1 MTWWQRF
8 GRFGRSGGSGR
19 PGRQGRQGRQVHHG
33 HGELAKIERRLLLS
47 WQAPAIR
54 RVMVATAAGLI
65 AGTVAA
71 VLSAPWQLT
80 VLVVWNNAASMF
92 LALVW
97 ATISRFTPEQT
108 AAMSTL
114 EDTSRR
120 GSGVVLL
127 CAATAS
133 LVGLA
138 FGLHRA
144 NQAHGQL
151 RFWLTFAVISGIVLS
166 WAVVHTVYVL
176 RYAHLYYSARDAG
189 TAHGVTFPGGDD
201 PDYLDFAYLAFTLGM
216 TFQVS
221 DNTVLSRPLRRTVLL
236 HCLMSYLFGTVI
248 IATSINV
255 LAALV

>member
-1 MTWWQRF
+1 MSFATKSEQRF
-8 GRFGRSGGSGR
+8 LLTWRAPAS
-19 PGRQGRQGRQVHHG
+19 
-33 HGELAKIERRLLLS
+33 RRL
-47 WQAPAIR
+47 I
-54 RVMVATAAGLI
+54 
-65 AGTVAA
+65 VAA
-71 VLSAPWQLT
+71 LLGGVAALVSGVASAPWQFT
-80 VLVVWNNAASMF
+80 VLAGWNTAATAF
-92 LALVW
+92 LLLVW
-97 ATISRFTPEQT
+97 ATVSRFSPAQT
-108 AAMSTL
+108 AAMATL
-114 EDTSRR
+114 EDNSRR

-144 NQAHGQL
+144 NQASGQL

-176 RYAHLYYSARDAG
+176 RYAHLYYTGASTGASAGAG
-189 TAHGVTFPGGDD
+189 PGESTDHGITFPGGDE

-221 DNTVLSRPLRRTVLL
+221 DNTVRSRSMRRTVLV

-255 LAALV
+255 LAGLV

>member
-1 MTWWQRF
+1 VSFATKSEQRF
-8 GRFGRSGGSGR
+8 LLTWRAPAS
-19 PGRQGRQGRQVHHG
+19 
-33 HGELAKIERRLLLS
+33 RRL
-47 WQAPAIR
+47 I
-54 RVMVATAAGLI
+54 
-65 AGTVAA
+65 VAA
-71 VLSAPWQLT
+71 LLGGVAALVSGVASAPWQFT
-80 VLVVWNNAASMF
+80 VLAGWNTAATAF
-92 LALVW
+92 LLLVW
-97 ATISRFTPEQT
+97 ATVSRFSPAQT
-108 AAMSTL
+108 AAMATL
-114 EDTSRR
+114 EDNSRR

-144 NQAHGQL
+144 NQASGQL

-176 RYAHLYYSARDAG
+176 RYAHLYYTGASAGPGASAG
-189 TAHGVTFPGGDD
+189 ASTNAGVGTGAGAGSGSGSNVGSRESTGHGITFPGGDE

-221 DNTVLSRPLRRTVLL
+221 DNTVKSRSMRRTVLV

-255 LAALV
+255 LAGLV

>member
-1 MTWWQRF
+1 MNFAT
-8 GRFGRSGGSGR
+8 RS
-19 PGRQGRQGRQVHHG
+19 
-33 HGELAKIERRLLLS
+33 ERRILLS
-47 WQAPAIR
+47 WRAPASQR
-54 RVMVATAAGLI
+54 LMVAALLGGVVALISGLF
-65 AGTVAA
+65 T
-71 VLSAPWQLT
+71 APWQFT
-80 VLVVWNNAASMF
+80 VLAGWNTGASVF

-97 ATISRFTPEQT
+97 FTISRFSAEQT
-108 AAMSTL
+108 AAMATL
-114 EDTSRR
+114 EDNSRR

-144 NQAHGQL
+144 NQANGQL
-151 RFWLTFAVISGIVLS
+151 RFWLTLAVISGIVLS

-176 RYAHLYYSARDAG
+176 RYAHLYYTGPGAGLSADSG
-189 TAHGVTFPGGDD
+189 ESTGHGVSFPGGDE

-221 DNTVLSRPLRRTVLL
+221 DNTVRSRPMRRTVLV

-255 LAALV
+255 LAGLV